1 MSPGGG
7 SGDLDRLVDGGFYW
21 AELKAV
27 RGWTV
32 VRVRGVSSCPDW
44 TKGRVQLE
52 VIGHDRILD
61 DSDVASWG
69 AELTRDDSR
78 GADPRSAQT
87 RRVDV
92 PGGWLYQIASSS
104 GWSPPAFVPRPIPNA
119 LEDFGAEEIDSAE
132 IAGPSPADPMP
143 PGPAEP
149 TGKRGDPS

>member
-1 MSPGGG
+1 MSSEGR
-7 SGDLDRLVDGGFYW
+7 SGDLDRLIDGGFYW

-32 VRVRGVSSCPDW
+32 VRVRGVSSCPDR
-44 TKGRVQLE
+44 TRVQLE
-52 VIGHDRILD
+52 TIGHDGILD
-61 DSDVASWG
+61 DGDVASWG
-69 AELTRDDSR
+69 AEIARDDGR
-78 GADPRSAQT
+78 GADPGSAQT

-104 GWSPPAFVPRPIPNA
+104 GWSPPAFVPRPIPDA

-132 IAGPSPADPMP
+132 IAGPSPADPVP

-149 TGKRGDPS
+149 TGRRGDPS